1 MSNADISNDSNGS
14 EIAVI
19 GMAGRFPGAATI
31 AQFWRNLREGLESIS
46 FFTEQEMESSV
57 IDRPPTSDPHYVR
70 ARAVLEGIE
79 LFDAGFFGF
88 NPREAE
94 SIDPQHRL
102 FLECAWE
109 ALEGGG
115 YDAERYS
122 GRIGVFG
129 GVSMNTYL
137 LNNLYGNRAFLES
150 VDPYQLVI
158 GNDKDF
164 LTTRASYKLNLRG
177 PSATVQ
183 TACSTSLVAVHLACQ
198 SLLGGESDMALA
210 GGVSVR
216 VPQRIGYQ
224 YQEGGILS
232 PDGHCRPF
240 DHRARG
246 TIGGSGV
253 GVVLLKRLADA
264 LAAGDHVHAVI
275 KGSAINNDGSMK
287 VGYTAPSVEAQAEVI
302 AEAQFVAGIEADSI
316 GYVEAHGTAT
326 ALGDPIEVE
335 ALTQAFRQSTERKRY
350 CALGSVKSNVGHLD
364 AAAGVTG
371 LIKAV
376 LALKHKEIPASLHFE
391 EPNPKIDFSS
401 SPFYVNARLSPW
413 EAGDGAPRRAGVN
426 SFGIGGTNAHVILEE
441 APQQQSS
448 REERPFHLLLLSAR
462 TETALEAATERLAN
476 HLKEHPRASLA
487 DVAYTLQVGRRQFN
501 HRRTLVCRD
510 VEQATS
516 ALTAPAA
523 AQVQTGV
530 RKSSGQPVMFMFPGQ
545 GTQQVNMGRSL
556 YETEPVFRAEV
567 DACAEALKADLGLD
581 LRDVLYPRAEE
592 LEEAAHRLNQTELTQ
607 PALFVVEY
615 ALSRLWMEWGVRPE
629 AMIGHSI
636 GEYVAACLAGVFSR
650 EDALRVVAA
659 RARLMQQ
666 LPGGAMLAVALSE
679 ETLAKRLDGQ
689 LSLAA
694 VNGRALCVVA
704 GPVEEIGQLQSTLTA
719 EGTGARLLRTSHAF
733 HSGMMTDAVEHFRAE
748 VERVGLQA
756 PRLRFVSNVTGR
768 FITAEEATDPGY
780 WAQHMLHTVRFY
792 DGIQELL
799 REGEQ
804 VLLEVGPGQTLGNLV
819 RPSASRERQVVV
831 SSLPKQ
837 PQQAEEQA
845 PDMASVLNALGQLW
859 LAGINPDWEA
869 FYAGQRRLRTELPT
883 YPFER
888 QRYWIEPAPFSGP
901 GLQSEPEAVETAA
914 AAALPSHARPAL
926 SNTYVAPRNEV
937 EQALA
942 LVWQKLLGID
952 EIGVHDNFFD
962 LGGHSLLA
970 TQLISQLRETFQIEL
985 PLRAFFEA
993 ATIAQLGV
1001 VVEEILVAEMEALSE
1016 EEAQRAL
1023 QE

>member
-1 MSNADISNDSNGS
+1 MSNADISGDSTGS
-14 EIAVI
+14 EIAII

-31 AQFWRNLREGLESIS
+31 AEFWRNLREGLESIS

-57 IDRPPTSDPHYVR
+57 IDRAATADPHYVR
-70 ARAVLEGIE
+70 ARAVLEGVE

-94 SIDPQHRL
+94 SMDPQQRF

-109 ALEGGG
+109 ALEDAG
-115 YDAERYS
+115 YDAERYQ

-164 LTTRASYKLNLRG
+164 LTTRVSYKLNLRG

-253 GVVLLKRLADA
+253 GLVLLKRLADA
-264 LAAGDHVHAVI
+264 LAAGDSIHAVI

-302 AEAQFVAGIEADSI
+302 AEAQFVAGVEADSI

-326 ALGDPIEVE
+326 ALGDPIEVL
-335 ALTQAFRQSTERKRY
+335 ALTQAFRQSTEAKQY

-371 LIKAV
+371 LIKTV
-376 LALKHKEIPASLHFE
+376 LALKHAEIPASLHYE
-391 EPNPKIDFSS
+391 EPNPKIDFSG
-401 SPFYVNARLSPW
+401 SPFYVNARLSRW
-413 EAGDGAPRRAGVN
+413 EAQDRSPRRAGVN
-426 SFGIGGTNAHVILEE
+426 SFGIGGTNAHVVLEE
-441 APQQQSS
+441 APPLPQGS
-448 REERPFHLLLLSAR
+448 EPGRPYHLLLLSAR
-462 TETALEAATERLAN
+462 TETALDAATRRLAA
-476 HLKEHPRASLA
+476 HLKEHQELSLA
-487 DVAYTLQVGRRQFN
+487 DAAYTLQVGRRQFN
-501 HRRTLVCRD
+501 HRRMLVCRNAD
-510 VEQATS
+510 EAVRAFNS
-516 ALTAPAA
+516 PAA
-523 AQVQTGV
+523 AAQLQTAL
-530 RKSSGQPVMFMFPGQ
+530 RKASDQPVMFMFPGQ
-545 GTQQVNMGRSL
+545 GTQQVNMGRGL
-556 YETEPVFRAEV
+556 YETEKLFRAEV

-592 LEEAAHRLNQTELTQ
+592 AEEAAERLSQTELTQ

-615 ALSRLWMEWGVRPE
+615 ALARLWMSWGVRPQ

-636 GEYVAACLAGVFSR
+636 GEYVAACLAGVFSL

-679 ETLAKRLDGQ
+679 EEVARHLQGQ

-704 GPVEEIGQLQSTLTA
+704 GPVEAIGELQSALAA
-719 EGTGARLLRTSHAF
+719 EGTAARLLRTSHAF
-733 HSGMMTDAVEHFRAE
+733 HSGMMRDAVEQFTAE
-748 VERVGLQA
+748 VSKARLQA
-756 PRLRFVSNVTGR
+756 PQVRFISNVTGR
-768 FITAEEATDPGY
+768 FITAAEATDAGY
-780 WAQHMLHTVRFY
+780 WAQHLLHTVRFY

-804 VLLEVGPGQTLGNLV
+804 VLLEVGPGQTLSTLV
-819 RPSASRERQVVV
+819 RPSASKERQVVV
-831 SSLPKQ
+831 SSFPQ
-837 PQQAEEQA
+837 PSAEPS
-845 PDMASVLNALGQLW
+845 PDVASMLGALGQLW
-859 LAGINPDWEA
+859 LAGINPDWTG
-869 FYAGQRRLRTELPT
+869 FYSGQRRLRTQLPT

-888 QRYWIEPAPFSGP
+888 QRYWIEPAATA
-901 GLQSEPEAVETAA
+901 GLKLKSEPEPNEN
-914 AAALPSHARPAL
+914 ALPSHARPAL
-926 SNTYVAPRNEV
+926 SNTYVAARNEV

-942 LVWQKLLGID
+942 LIWQKLLGI
-952 EIGVHDNFFD
+952 EGVGIHDNFFD

-993 ATIAQLGV
+993 ATIAQLAV
-1001 VVEEILVAEMEALSE
+1001 VVEEILVEEMEALSE

-1023 QE
+1023 QEQS